1 MAEEDFDID
10 SLAAYLHL
18 MPPQVARMAER
29 DRLPGRKVAGQ
40 WRFSRAEIH
49 HWLESRMGADE
60 ESLSQVEGVLE
71 RTADPSESPLTIG
84 SVVPVEAIAVP
95 LAARTRS
102 SVMSSMVELAAETG
116 HLWDTDKMLQAIQSR
131 EEMQPTALDI
141 GVALLH
147 PRRPM
152 SNILGEEFVALGRTN
167 QGIPFGAARGGLTD
181 LFFLVCSA
189 SDRWHLRVL
198 ARLSRLLAAPGF
210 LEELREVP
218 EAQTAH
224 ELLVAYD
231 EKLPN

>member
-1 MAEEDFDID
+1 
-10 SLAAYLHL
+10 
-18 MPPQVARMAER
+18 
-29 DRLPGRKVAGQ
+29 
-40 WRFSRAEIH
+40 
-49 HWLESRMGADE
+49 
-60 ESLSQVEGVLE
+60 
-71 RTADPSESPLTIG
+71 
-84 SVVPVEAIAVP
+84 
-95 LAARTRS
+95 
-102 SVMSSMVELAAETG
+102 
-116 HLWDTDKMLQAIQSR
+116 
-131 EEMQPTALDI
+131 
-141 GVALLH
+141 LH

-152 SNILGEEFVALGRTN
+152 SNILGEEFVAFGRTN
-167 QGIPFGAARGGLTD
+167 QGIPFGAASGGLTD